1 MKLFEPGS
9 HKVPLFQTHLSL
21 IISALPGISIMLI
34 VIVHR
39 HAPVIVV
46 DAEGEPCVMRRLQIN
61 RGIRIIF
68 RLLPLQTMKYFLDTK
83 IKVGKKLIQV
93 ILNMPIVVVS
103 EGG

>member
-1 MKLFEPGS
+1 
-9 HKVPLFQTHLSL
+9 
-21 IISALPGISIMLI
+21 
-34 VIVHR
+34 
-39 HAPVIVV
+39 
-46 DAEGEPCVMRRLQIN
+46 MRRLQIN